1 MILLI
6 VLLALAAVLLL
17 ASAGAFLFVFHSPN
31 RWQNDDFHLSHIP
44 QIDPFRAEITDRI
57 TRLKAIPFERVSI
70 RSRDGLRLAG
80 RYYPGREGAPIVLA
94 FHGYRGTP
102 ARDFAGGTQF
112 YLSEGYGLLMAEQ
125 RAHGASEGHVIAFG
139 VKERYD
145 CLDWISY
152 VRERFGPDRPL
163 LLAGISM
170 GAATVLMASGL
181 DLPPNVRAVLA
192 DAPFTSPAA
201 ILRKVCADL
210 HVPPALAMPLLRLG
224 ARLFGGFGLDDADAA
239 EAVQSARVPIL
250 VIHGED
256 DRFVPCDMGRAVAA
270 ANPDLVRLET
280 FPGAGHG
287 LSFLVD
293 RPRYERVVRAF
304 FARALGE

>member
-1 MILLI
+1 MTILL
-6 VLLALAAVLLL
+6 VTLALLALLLAVSAAVF
-17 ASAGAFLFVFHSPN
+17 SIAFRSPD
-31 RWQNDDFHLSHIP
+31 RFQNDDFHIAHTP
-44 QIDPFRAEITDRI
+44 QMDPFREEITGMIETLNAR
-57 TRLKAIPFERVSI
+57 PFERVFL

-102 ARDFAGGTQF
+102 SRDFSGGTQF
-112 YLSEGYGLLMAEQ
+112 YLSEGYGLLMPEQ
-125 RAHGASEGHVIAFG
+125 RAHGASEGHVITFG

-145 CLDWISY
+145 CLDWVAY
-152 VRERFGPDRPL
+152 ARERFGPDRPL

-181 DLPPNVRAVLA
+181 DLPPSVRAVLA

-201 ILRKVCADL
+201 IIRRVCADR

-224 ARLFGGFGLDDADAA
+224 ARLYGGFGLNDADAA
-239 EAVQSARVPIL
+239 EAVKRARVPIL
-250 VIHGED
+250 VLHGED

-270 ANPDLVRLET
+270 ANPDLVQLET

-293 RPRYERVVRAF
+293 RPRYEAVVRAF
-304 FARALGE
+304 FARALAE